1 MRTPLNNETWSRLL
15 PILKQ
20 LGIYRKKNLR
30 KTVEG

>member
-20 LGIYRKKNLR
+20 LGIYRKKN
-30 KTVEG
+30 